1 MEKNKSIISNFN
13 SKTDLPLIK
22 DAPDIWG
29 GGTMLIPNPKEVMKI
44 MDSVK
49 YGTVIT
55 LDDIREKLSK
65 KYKTTITCP
74 MTTGIFVSLVSK
86 ASNNGEVDVPYWRTL
101 KKNYELNS
109 KFPGGLECHVK
120 QLKAEGHIIIQKG
133 KKYFLDR

>member
-1 MEKNKSIISNFN
+1 MEKNKSIISKLN

-29 GGTMLIPNPKEVMKI
+29 GGTMLIPNPIEVMKI

-65 KYKTTITCP
+65 KYKTTIH
-74 MTTGIFVSLVSK
+74 ILRQNIKKERDFL
-86 ASNNGEVDVPYWRTL
+86 EVVVGTIKHTQKLTPTL
-101 KKNYELNS
+101 
-109 KFPGGLECHVK
+109 
-120 QLKAEGHIIIQKG
+120 
-133 KKYFLDR
+133 